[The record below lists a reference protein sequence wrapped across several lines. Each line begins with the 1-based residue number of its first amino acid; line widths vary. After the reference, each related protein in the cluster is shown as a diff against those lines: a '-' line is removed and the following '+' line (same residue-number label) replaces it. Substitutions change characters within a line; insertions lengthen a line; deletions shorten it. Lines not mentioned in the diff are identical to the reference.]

1 MIENAKKQIDKSLAL
16 FMDRI
21 KRDYKLHL
29 VNPILYESIRE
40 FALRKGKRIRP
51 LLLVLSYK
59 GYRAPPRRGAS
70 SAGKKDSASLY
81 RASTCI
87 ELLHNFMLIHDDII
101 DRSNLRRGKPT
112 LHRLL
117 GRVVKTDQREKLGYD
132 LGIIAGDIVYA
143 LAIDAFL
150 AIDEA
155 PERKERAL
163 KYFIQTAA
171 FTAMGEFIDT
181 LHGAEKVSRIREND
195 VFLNYTLKTARYTF
209 DCPLVVGAILAGAGE
224 NDIQKLSQL
233 GVLIGQAFQIQD
245 DIIGIF
251 DSQKNIG
258 KSILSDLA
266 ESKKTLLV
274 CHTYQTLRGRA
285 RKQFLAHFNKPEK
298 TYQDLLAIR
307 KIFLEA
313 GSLHYSLE
321 EIERRVTKT
330 LSLLAGLKMRQPYKG
345 VIQDAILKLFEHSE
359 LIARQYGACSHNH
372 GNTGCCRAGIQLN

>member
-29 VNPILYESIRE
+29 VNPVLYESIRE
-40 FALRKGKRIRP
+40 FVLRKGKRIRP

-59 GYRAPPRRGAS
+59 GYS
-70 SAGKKDSASLY
+70 SPGKKDSASLY
-81 RASTCI
+81 QASTCI

-117 GRVVKTDQREKLGYD
+117 GRIVKTEGREKLGYD

-155 PERKERAL
+155 PKRKERAL

-181 LHGAEKVSRIREND
+181 LHGAQTVSRVKEND

-233 GVLIGQAFQIQD
+233 GILVGQAFQIQD

-258 KSILSDLA
+258 KSILSDLT

-274 CHTYQTLRGRA
+274 CHAYQTLRGQA
-285 RKQFLAHFNKPEK
+285 KQRFLAHFNKPRK
-298 TYQDLLAIR
+298 TYHDLVAIR
-307 KIFLEA
+307 KIFLET
-313 GSLHYSLE
+313 GSLQYSLG
-321 EIERRVTKT
+321 EIEKRVNKT
-330 LSLLAGLKMRQPYKG
+330 MVLLEGLKMRQPCKG

-359 LIARQYGACSHNH
+359 VIARQYGTHPNH
-372 GNTGCCRAGIQLN
+372 GHAGCCCTK

>member
-1 MIENAKKQIDKSLAL
+1 MIENAKKQIEKNLAL

-40 FALRKGKRIRP
+40 FVLRKGKRIRP

-59 GYRAPPRRGAS
+59 GYCSPPHRGAY
-70 SAGKKDSASLY
+70 SAKKRNFASLY
-81 RASTCI
+81 QASTCI

-117 GRVVKTDQREKLGYD
+117 GRIVKTADQEKLGYD

-150 AIDEA
+150 AINEA
-155 PERKERAL
+155 PQRKERAL

-181 LHGAEKVSRIREND
+181 LHGVEKINRVKEEN

-209 DCPLVVGAILAGAGE
+209 DCPLVVGAILAGAPEG
-224 NDIQKLSQL
+224 DIEKLCQL
-233 GVLIGQAFQIQD
+233 GVLVGQAFQVQD

-251 DSQKNIG
+251 DTQKNIG

-274 CHTYQTLRGRA
+274 CHAYQTLRGQAKKRFM
-285 RKQFLAHFNKPEK
+285 KHFTKPKK
-298 TYQDLLAIR
+298 TYQDLVAIR
-307 KIFLEA
+307 KIFLET
-313 GSLHYSLE
+313 GSLRYSLG
-321 EIERRVTKT
+321 EIEKRVNKT
-330 LSLLAGLKMRQPYKG
+330 LGLLDNLKMRQPYKG
-345 VIQDAILKLFEHSE
+345 VIQDAILKLFKHSE
-359 LIARQYGACSHNH
+359 AIAGQYGTCSHNH
-372 GNTGCCRAGIQLN
+372 GNTGCCCG

>member
-1 MIENAKKQIDKSLAL
+1 MIENAKKQIDKSLAA

-29 VNPILYESIRE
+29 VNPVLYESIRE

-59 GYRAPPRRGAS
+59 GYRSP
-70 SAGKKDSASLY
+70 GKKDSASLY
-81 RASTCI
+81 QASTCI

-117 GRVVKTDQREKLGYD
+117 GRIVKTEEREKLGYD

-155 PERKERAL
+155 PRRKERAL

-181 LHGAEKVSRIREND
+181 LHSVEKINRVTEKD

-209 DCPLVVGAILAGAGE
+209 DCPLVVGAILAGAPEG
-224 NDIQKLSQL
+224 DIEKLCQL
-233 GVLIGQAFQIQD
+233 GVLVGQAFQIQD
-245 DIIGIF
+245 DIIGTF
-251 DSQKNIG
+251 DTQKNIG
-258 KSILSDLA
+258 KSILSDLV

-274 CHTYQTLRGRA
+274 CHAYQTLRGQA
-285 RKQFLAHFNKPEK
+285 KKEFMTHFTKPKK
-298 TYQDLLAIR
+298 TYPDLVTIR
-307 KIFLEA
+307 KIFLES
-313 GSLHYSLE
+313 GSLRYSLE
-321 EIERRVTKT
+321 EIEKRVNRT
-330 LSLLAGLKMRQPYKG
+330 LVLIDSLKMRQPYKG
-345 VIQDAILKLFEHSE
+345 VIQDAILKLFAHSE
-359 LIARQYGACSHNH
+359 VIAGQYGVHSHH
-372 GNTGCCRAGIQLN
+372 TCRCGC

>member
-29 VNPILYESIRE
+29 VNPFLYKSIRE

-59 GYRAPPRRGAS
+59 GYS
-70 SAGKKDSASLY
+70 SRKKKDSASLY
-81 RASTCI
+81 QASTCI

-117 GRVVKTDQREKLGYD
+117 GRIVKTEDREKLGYD

-150 AIDEA
+150 AIKEA
-155 PERKERAL
+155 PQRKERAL

-181 LHGAEKVSRIREND
+181 LHGVERINRVKEKD

-209 DCPLVVGAILAGAGE
+209 DCPLVVGAILAGAPE
-224 NDIQKLSQL
+224 SDIKKLCQL
-233 GVLIGQAFQIQD
+233 GVLVGQAFQVQD

-258 KSILSDLA
+258 KSILSDLV

-274 CHTYQTLRGRA
+274 CHAYQTLRGPA
-285 RKQFLAHFNKPEK
+285 KKKFMAHFNKPKK
-298 TYQDLLAIR
+298 TYQDLVAIR
-307 KIFLEA
+307 KIFLEV
-313 GSLHYSLE
+313 GSLQYSLE
-321 EIERRVTKT
+321 EIEKRVNRT
-330 LSLLAGLKMRQPYKG
+330 LALLETLKMRQPFKG
-345 VIQDAILKLFEHSE
+345 VIQEAILKLFEHSQV
-359 LIARQYGACSHNH
+359 IAGQYGAHSGHSC
-372 GNTGCCRAGIQLN
+372 GCCKC